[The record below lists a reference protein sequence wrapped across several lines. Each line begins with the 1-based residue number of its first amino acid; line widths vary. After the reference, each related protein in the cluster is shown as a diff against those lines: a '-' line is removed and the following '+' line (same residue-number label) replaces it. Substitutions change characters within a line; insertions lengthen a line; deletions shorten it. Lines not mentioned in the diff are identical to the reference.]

1 MSAIDI
7 KIDKRDLARLSKK
20 IQLLKKESTT
30 ELSKNI
36 AHAAVF
42 IQNKA
47 IDKAPVYK
55 GTQYTGGDLKQS
67 IGSEA
72 RGTTAVIFAKAKYA
86 PYQEF
91 GTGTRVDVKD
101 AAKLG
106 IPPSEI
112 KRLYQ
117 GDGKRKVNI
126 NPQPFFFPAV
136 RIGLNKLLKD
146 IEKDLKKLTK

>member
-1 MSAIDI
+1 MSAINI
-7 KIDKRDLARLSKK
+7 KIDKRDLAILSKK
-20 IQLLKKESTT
+20 IQLLQKESTT

-47 IDKAPVYK
+47 IEKAPK
-55 GTQYTGGDLKQS
+55 DTGNLMQS
-67 IGSEA
+67 IGSEVKGKSA
-72 RGTTAVIFAKAKYA
+72 IIFAKAKYA

-112 KRLYQ
+112 KRLYK

>member
-1 MSAIDI
+1 MKAIDI
-7 KIDKRDLARLSKK
+7 KIDKKDLARLSKK
-20 IQLLKKESTT
+20 IKLLKKESTT

-36 AHAAVF
+36 AHSAVF

-47 IDKAPVYK
+47 IDKAPK
-55 GTQYTGGDLKQS
+55 DTGNLMQS
-67 IGSEA
+67 IGSES

-91 GTGTRVDVKD
+91 GTGNRVNAKE

-112 KRLYQ
+112 KRLYK